1 VIEQIHPF
9 KAEQTNLFVFV
20 FSGGLWSP
28 TAKPIPFFLGQNF
41 FFLENGCFENEFRK
55 LHKSFL
61 NYLEKKYF
69 LTHVK

>member
-9 KAEQTNLFVFV
+9 KRSKQTCLSLFLMGAYGHRQPNQYP
-20 FSGGLWSP
+20 FSW
-28 TAKPIPFFLGQNF
+28 ARIF